1 MSLLY
6 SPLGTLIIVL
16 AVGGLVLQACV
27 SVLGSKRTG
36 LSDRLK
42 AHLGEQQQSAAKA
55 RRDWRAAF
63 GELAKETEKT
73 FSRLSV
79 WSRLQHLV
87 ERADPPFGAAELAY
101 LLLGGGIVGAL
112 IGGVLGGAPAGFVL
126 FCLGAAAPLL
136 ALRVRAN
143 RRMRAFEKQLPDLL
157 ISLASALRSGH
168 SFKVGLQAIADQ
180 GQPPASKEL
189 GRALAEERM
198 GRPLDEALDALSK
211 RIGSKDLDFLLTAVS
226 VQSQVGGSLA
236 TLCDTVADAVRER
249 QQFTRKLRAVTATAR
264 TSARVLMVMPFAL
277 AGFVAMISP
286 HYETPL
292 FQSPTGRLFVIVSLV
307 LVGIG
312 SLVLKRMT
320 TFKG

>member
-1 MSLLY
+1 VSILY
-6 SPLGTLIIVL
+6 SPLGTAVIVL
-16 AVGGLVLQACV
+16 AVGGLFLQACISLV
-27 SVLGSKRTG
+27 GAKR
-36 LSDRLK
+36 DRLAAQIK
-42 AHLGEQQQSAAKA
+42 AHLGDGEAGPKRA
-55 RRDWRAAF
+55 RRDWRAALS
-63 GELAKETEKT
+63 ELAKETERN
-73 FSRLSV
+73 FGQLSV
-79 WSRLQHLV
+79 WGRMQRLV

-101 LLLGGGIVGAL
+101 LVVGGAMVGGL
-112 IGGVLGGAPAGFVL
+112 VGGVIGGAAAGFVL
-126 FCLGAAAPLL
+126 FCVGGYAPVV

-143 RRMRAFEKQLPDLL
+143 RRRVAFEKQLPDLL

-168 SFKVGLQAIADQ
+168 SFKLGLQAIAEQ

-198 GRPLDEALDALSK
+198 GRPLDEALEALSG
-211 RIGSKDLDFLLTAVS
+211 RICSKDLDFLLTAVS

-236 TLCDTVADAVRER
+236 TLCDTVAEAVRER

-277 AGFVAMISP
+277 AAFVAMISP

-292 FQSPTGRLFVIVSLV
+292 FQSSTGRLFVIVSLL

-312 SLVLKRMT
+312 SVVLKRMT

>member
-1 MSLLY
+1 MSVLY
-6 SPLGTLIIVL
+6 SPLGTAVIVL
-16 AVGGLVLQACV
+16 AVGGLFLQACI
-27 SVLGSKRTG
+27 SLLGSKRDG
-36 LSDRLK
+36 LAERLK
-42 AHLGEQQQSAAKA
+42 AHLGDQEAGPKRA
-55 RRDWRAAF
+55 RRDWRSAVA
-63 GELAKETEKT
+63 ELAKETERN
-73 FSRLSV
+73 FGQLSI
-79 WSRLQHLV
+79 WGRMQRLV
-87 ERADPPFGAAELAY
+87 ERADPPFGAAELVY
-101 LLLGGGIVGAL
+101 LVGGGAALGAL
-112 IGGVLGGAPAGFVL
+112 VGGVLGGIPAGFVF
-126 FCLGAAAPLL
+126 FCIGATAPIV
-136 ALRVRAN
+136 ALRIRAS
-143 RRMRAFEKQLPDLL
+143 RRTAAFEKQLPDLL

-168 SFKVGLQAIADQ
+168 SFKLGLQAIAEQ

-198 GRPLDEALDALSK
+198 GRPLDEALEALSG
-211 RIGSKDLDFLLTAVS
+211 RICSKDLDFLLTAVS

-236 TLCDTVADAVRER
+236 ILCDTVAEAVRER

-277 AGFVAMISP
+277 AAFVAMISP

-292 FQSPTGRLFVIVSLV
+292 FQSSTGRLFVIVSVL